1 MSINESTGQALE
13 RERSGRTMKVAQ
25 HLFPVKIEECIEML
39 ARYGGNARIVAGG
52 TDLFLWLKE
61 GKASAETLVDVSC
74 IKEMKA
80 LEERSDCLI
89 LGPGLTHAEVASNP
103 VVRRYFPALS
113 DGCRSVGSPQ
123 IRNIG
128 TLGGNIVSAQ
138 PAADSVVPLVA
149 LGAECEIRGLSGSRT
164 ELLEELFLGVGKS
177 RVDPTREIITRII
190 LKKPEGKSGNAFAR
204 IAPREA
210 MALPVINAAVQ
221 LTVEAGRISAAR
233 IVTAPVAV
241 APFRARKAEECLI
254 GKQPGSIGDLKRA
267 AKIAEEEAKPRDSL
281 VRGSGEYRKALV
293 KDLVEQALLRAAGS
307 LG

>member
-1 MSINESTGQALE
+1 
-13 RERSGRTMKVAQ
+13 MKIAQ
-25 HLFPVKIEECIEML
+25 HLFPRTTEECLEIL
-39 ARYGGNARIVAGG
+39 ARYEGKARIVAGG

-61 GKASAETLVDVSC
+61 GKASAEVLVDVSRMEG
-74 IKEMKA
+74 IRGF
-80 LEERSDCLI
+80 EESPDSLA

-103 VVRRYFPALS
+103 VVRALFPALS
-113 DGCRSVGSPQ
+113 DGCLNVGSPQ

-149 LGAECEIRGLSGSRT
+149 VDAQCEIAGPSGSRI
-164 ELLEELFLGVGKS
+164 EPLEGLFLGVGKS
-177 RVDPTREIITRII
+177 KVDPTREVITKII
-190 LKKPEGKSGNAFAR
+190 LMKPRAKSANAYSR

-221 LTVEAGRISAAR
+221 ITVEDDRISGAR

-241 APFRARKAEECLI
+241 TPFRAKKAEEFLI
-254 GKQPGSIGDLKRA
+254 GKKPQNKGDLRKA
-267 AKIAEEEAKPRDSL
+267 AELAEREAKPRDSL
-281 VRGSGEYRKALV
+281 VRGSGGYRKALV
-293 KDLVEQALLRAAGS
+293 GELVEQALMQAAGK